1 MFDMFHGIM
10 AITLLVTTIL
20 CLWKK
25 WKKKKA
31 LKHHVLPMISPNTR
45 NTQSNPN
52 IGNDGR
58 NVNIVGTTGTIFI
71 VSFAIVFIL
80 TNIMH
85 VNGWKIGTFMEKMN
99 TFMPLLLA
107 SFLLPGLFY
116 LNKPGLITTI
126 KDDLLY
132 IIH

>member
-31 LKHHVLPMISPNTR
+31 LEHHVLPMISPNTR

-85 VNGWKIGTFMEKMN
+85 VNGWKIGTFEKMN
-99 TFMPLLLA
+99 AFMEPLLT

-116 LNKPGLITTI
+116 LHKPGCIDII
-126 KDDLLY
+126 KDAL
-132 IIH
+132 I

>member
-1 MFDMFHGIM
+1 MFHGTL
-10 AITLLVTTIL
+10 ALTLLVTTIL
-20 CLWKK
+20 YSWKM
-25 WKKKKA
+25 WKEKQA
-31 LKHHVLPMISPNTR
+31 LKRVLPMISANSR

-71 VSFAIVFIL
+71 VSFAIAFIL

-99 TFMPLLLA
+99 TLMPLLLA

-116 LNKPGLITTI
+116 LNKPGLITII
-126 KDDLLY
+126 KE
-132 IIH
+132 